1 MADGEANAGDLLAT
15 VAQELDADD
24 GEVRFTVR
32 GLYALAGVHDFDV
45 SRRTVER
52 WVGTLEEAGFIDGDA
67 YEHRRGTV
75 YAIDDEL
82 LEALCVL
89 RREDLRPI
97 LNEQGVEW
105 GSSEYLDLVRG
116 LKDPDTAAETVLEF
130 HRLYKVDEGE

>member
-1 MADGEANAGDLLAT
+1 MADGDPDVGDLLAT

-24 GEVRFTVR
+24 GEVRFTIR
-32 GLYALAGVHDFDV
+32 GLYALAGVHEFDV

-52 WVGTLEEAGFIDGDA
+52 WVSALEEAGFIDGDA

-97 LNEQGVEW
+97 LDEQGVEW
-105 GSSEYLDLVRG
+105 GSSEYLDLVRS
-116 LKDPDTAAETVLEF
+116 LKDPDTAAEKVLEL
-130 HRLYKVDEGE
+130 HRLYKANKGE